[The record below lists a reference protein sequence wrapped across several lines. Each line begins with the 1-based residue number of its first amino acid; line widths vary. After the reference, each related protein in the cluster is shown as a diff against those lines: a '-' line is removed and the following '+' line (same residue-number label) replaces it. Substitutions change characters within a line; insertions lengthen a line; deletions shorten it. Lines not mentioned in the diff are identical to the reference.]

1 MVLAKRDRYIRI
13 ALNSIMVVVV
23 LIYLFPIYWM
33 VVTSLKTR
41 VQTFQI
47 PPAWIFT
54 PTINNYK
61 GVLSEVD
68 VPRSYFNSIVISF
81 VSTLISVVI
90 GSMAAYGLARLK
102 IPRKEDISFWIL
114 STKMLPPIATIIP
127 VYMLFRNLH
136 LLDTHLALILMY
148 TVFNLGFSVWMMEG
162 FFADIPVALEECAF
176 IDGATRFQV
185 LMKVVYPLARP
196 GLVATAIFCMI
207 FSWNEYLFAVILTGR
222 AARTMPVIAAST
234 ITDRGVMWGD
244 LTAVGVLIAIPV
256 MLFASLVLKHLVRG
270 MTFGALKQ

>member
-1 MVLAKRDRYIRI
+1 
-13 ALNSIMVVVV
+13 
-23 LIYLFPIYWM
+23 
-33 VVTSLKTR
+33 VTSFKTR

-47 PPAWIFT
+47 PPAWIFK
-54 PTINNYK
+54 PTLSNYK

-68 VPRSYFNSIVISF
+68 VPRSYFNSIVISL

-102 IPRKEDISFWIL
+102 IPRKQDLSFWIL
-114 STKMLPPIATIIP
+114 STRMLPPIATIIP
-127 VYMLFRNLH
+127 VYMLFRSLS
-136 LLDTHLALILMY
+136 LLDTHMALILMY
-148 TVFNLGFSVWMMEG
+148 TVFNLGFAVWMMEG

-185 LMKVVYPLARP
+185 LMKVVYPLAKP

-222 AARTMPVIAAST
+222 GARTMPVIAAST

-270 MTFGALKQ
+270 LTFGALKQ